1 MKPISVIVKIRQG
14 RKACTLLSGFEPFGL
29 QADDLAEEL
38 RKTCASST
46 SGTSTLLAVRSK
58 FTSVSDHIRNP
69 LPQLH
74 SYPHPQWTVSPVHG
88 KPNALEVMVQGKQI
102 KAVTD
107 MLVARGVPKRW
118 IESSDQSEQ
127 KKKK

>member
-14 RKACTLLSGFEPFGL
+14 RKACTLLTGFELFGL

-46 SGTSTLLAVRSK
+46 SGTSALLAARSE
-58 FTSVSDHIRNP
+58 FASVSDHIRNSR
-69 LPQLH
+69 PQLH

-107 MLVARGVPKRW
+107 LLTGKGVHTRW
-118 IESSDQSEQ
+118 IHTEDLSGT
-127 KKKK
+127 KKR

>member
-1 MKPISVIVKIRQG
+1 MKPISVVVKIRQG

-46 SGTSTLLAVRSK
+46 SGTSALLAARSE
-58 FTSVSDHIRNP
+58 FASVSDHIRNSR
-69 LPQLH
+69 PQLH
-74 SYPHPQWTVSPVHG
+74 SYPNPQWTVSPVHG

-107 MLVARGVPKRW
+107 MLIAHGVPKQW
-118 IESSDQSEQ
+118 IESSTE